1 MQETNEIMRFARGM
15 IGARI
20 VHNGEA
26 CTIIELLEHK
36 LVLIIEA
43 DHPRK
48 SIQSDAYGNARREM
62 RALYSLPLLNETA
75 DALHPDLMHLKE
87 FKGI

>member
-20 VHNGEA
+20 IYNGQA
-26 CTIIELLEHK
+26 CTVIEVLEDK
-36 LVLIIEA
+36 LALIIEA
-43 DHPRK
+43 DHPSK

-75 DALHPDLMHLKE
+75 DALHPLLTAPKE
-87 FKGI
+87 F

>member
-20 VHNGEA
+20 IHNGQA
-26 CTIIELLEHK
+26 CTVIEVLEDK

-43 DHPRK
+43 DHPSK

-75 DALHPDLMHLKE
+75 DALHPLLTAPKE
-87 FKGI
+87 F